1 MSVPGL
7 LGTLGLM
14 IGIVALVA
22 AAVFF
27 TWATVPHRYDISS
40 KWMVSVVLFTLSIF
54 AMLMCI
60 DGAPGWALDA
70 SAASIAL
77 GPIAVGLIF
86 RHNVSSPLRWLIVI
100 MQFLLGATL
109 LYGHHFLTSVPD
121 FGFNAMMF
129 TVYLGCC
136 LHFWFAHRTG
146 TAGAFITIGGFFAW
160 SMVFVV
166 APVIGSIFPNF
177 HLESEVWNLPKY
189 VVAVGMLLLLLENQI
204 ERTQYLALHDD
215 LTKLANRRL
224 FQDRLIGSMERA
236 RRSETSMGLLQI
248 DLDRFKAVNDT
259 FGHHMGDLLLQEVA
273 VRLEARAR
281 RSDTLAR
288 TGGDEFSL
296 VMEEPTDRES
306 AEALAAKLER
316 LLTEPYMIAG
326 KRIMIGGSVGV
337 AIYPEDGLDFEALC
351 IAADQRMYKRK
362 AQSSRPDELAHR

>member
-1 MSVPGL
+1 
-7 LGTLGLM
+7 
-14 IGIVALVA
+14 
-22 AAVFF
+22 
-27 TWATVPHRYDISS
+27 
-40 KWMVSVVLFTLSIF
+40 
-54 AMLMCI
+54 
-60 DGAPGWALDA
+60 
-70 SAASIAL
+70 
-77 GPIAVGLIF
+77 
-86 RHNVSSPLRWLIVI
+86 
-100 MQFLLGATL
+100 
-109 LYGHHFLTSVPD
+109 
-121 FGFNAMMF
+121 
-129 TVYLGCC
+129 
-136 LHFWFAHRTG
+136 
-146 TAGAFITIGGFFAW
+146 
-160 SMVFVV
+160 
-166 APVIGSIFPNF
+166 
-177 HLESEVWNLPKY
+177 
-189 VVAVGMLLLLLENQI
+189 
-204 ERTQYLALHDD
+204 
-215 LTKLANRRL
+215 
-224 FQDRLIGSMERA
+224 MERA

-362 AQSSRPDELAHR
+362 AQSSRPD